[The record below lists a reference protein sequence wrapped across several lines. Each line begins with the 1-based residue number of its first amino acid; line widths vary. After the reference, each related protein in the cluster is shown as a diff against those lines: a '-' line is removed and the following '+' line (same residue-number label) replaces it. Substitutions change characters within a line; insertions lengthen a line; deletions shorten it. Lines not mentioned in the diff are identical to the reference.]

1 MIPTQ
6 GRAAIRAAV
15 RSRLLA
21 VAVLT
26 AGLALP
32 ARAQIRGSGDG
43 YLFHEPMIRASVH
56 AGYARAAAGSD
67 LFDEL
72 TTTFI
77 LSRSD
82 FSAITLGGEVGYQWL
97 PRVELSAGVDY
108 AGARAASEYRFFE
121 DTDDQPIEQTMRFE
135 RVPIMAN
142 VRLSLR
148 SRGRRIGRLAWVP
161 TRVVPWIGA
170 GAGPTWYRFRQ
181 TGDFV
186 DARTNAISYDELR
199 SDGWTLGAQAMAG
212 LDVAVTPA
220 IAVTAAVRSTW
231 ARAELG
237 RAYSGYERLDL
248 SGVAATLGITF
259 RP

>member
-1 MIPTQ
+1 M
-6 GRAAIRAAV
+6 
-15 RSRLLA
+15 RSRLL
-21 VAVLT
+21 VAAALT
-26 AGLALP
+26 AAIALP

-43 YLFHEPMIRASVH
+43 YLFREPMIRASAHVGYSR
-56 AGYARAAAGSD
+56 AGTGSD

-77 LSRSD
+77 LSKSD
-82 FSAITLGGEVGYQWL
+82 FSAITLGAEVGWQVL

-108 AGARAASEYRFFE
+108 AGARAGSEYRFFE

-148 SRGRRIGRLAWVP
+148 SRGRQIGRLAWVP

-170 GAGPTWYRFRQ
+170 GTGPMWYRFRQ

-186 DARTNAISYDELR
+186 DTGTNGISYDELR

-220 IAVTAAVRSTW
+220 IALTTAVRSTW

-237 RAYSGYERLDL
+237 RDYSGYERLDL
-248 SGVAATLGITF
+248 SGVSATLGITF